1 MKLKF
6 YFSAIVAALLLGSCA
21 QNLET
26 PEIDKMKTIS
36 ASISNDTETR
46 STVEID
52 GDVANFLWAEGDA
65 IVLLGEGNKI
75 EATLVSGQGSAKG
88 EFSYTGDYEPKA
100 GDVAIYPYSSSHT
113 TTSVNLPAEY
123 NLGDNTN
130 NTNALMYGV
139 YTTNPDHLAFKQMAG
154 VLRFDLKKLPAQT
167 SKMVITADKGISGDF
182 TIESG
187 AVNAVVSDGTN
198 NVVTINFDELT
209 AEVESQLFYL
219 PIPVG
224 TYENIE
230 VALYDENDLKTV
242 ATTVSTSTKE
252 IARAQM
258 IGFSFQPVDLPV
270 KVGDRGYESIQ
281 VALGATTGDVT
292 LSLGE
297 GTYYIPETGLSG
309 RNVVFEG
316 ASKEGT
322 IVDMSVISGT
332 PQYGAASVTFKNLTM
347 KRKAEAYG
355 GLTHSSAEKYDNC
368 IIEGTLVTYAP
379 LVEVKNSSFV
389 PAANEYYNVHI
400 YSTGTSTFENCTF
413 ETDACR
419 AVYAHA
425 ESAVEM
431 NILFDGCTFKSNTD
445 AGKDFRW
452 HQAIRLHTELGIYG
466 TLSINNC
473 SVNENGNFNP
483 AYNGGLWVEWNN
495 STKILTKNFT
505 KTINGTPYVD
515 KSASVNG
522 VEYATLEEAIAAA
535 ESGQTIT
542 LLFDTEV
549 EQEIVIEAGKELT
562 IDLNGN
568 DINAPETTENHIYA
582 IYNHGNLTIEGEG
595 GSINSRGVYNYGTL
609 TLNSGKISAI
619 DGNGGYAVN
628 NEEGSTFVMNGGW
641 LAADYEDGDAPGAGF
656 DATALDVP
664 AGCTATLNA
673 GKITNAGNWTFA
685 ISSAGTLNIPVTST
699 LTVEGRHGAIHVYG
713 GETTVNAGTYSIPE
727 NEMYTDNVI
736 YVEGGKM
743 IINGGNFIA
752 DNDGPRGG
760 TCVCDESGGVIINGG
775 TFGNSS
781 GGDVWGTTGTVI
793 KGGTFENLTETQH
806 IAEGYVLDGNQV
818 VKGISTY
825 ADFLDAI
832 QDDSKPLI
840 LIGNIAL
847 ESDVT
852 VPNTV
857 KVPEG
862 KTVEL
867 NLNGKTITAT
877 MHKNDG
883 PVINNSGALTIKG
896 GIISSTG
903 NNGGAA
909 IVNNG
914 NLTVEDAELNG
925 APNAD
930 GSWPSYAFNNTGV
943 ATITNSKFTSYH
955 GSISSYGDD
964 ATVTLNDCEIQMAG
978 IPGFTNHG
986 IYTFN
991 GGAVVVNGGTYAN
1004 NATDQGS
1011 TGGSVINGAVT
1022 VNSGTFTGRLENYYG
1037 TPVLNGG
1044 TYSVEPKAAF
1054 VGEGRTVVNNG
1065 DGTWTVN

>member
-36 ASISNDTETR
+36 ASISNETETR

-52 GDVANFLWAEGDA
+52 GDVANFLWADGDA

-75 EATLVSGQGSAKG
+75 EATLVSGQESAKG

-230 VALYDENDLKTV
+230 VALYDQNDLKTV

-258 IGFSFQPVDLPV
+258 IGFSFQPADLPV
-270 KVGDRGYESIQ
+270 KVGDRGYESIE

-297 GTYYIPETGLSG
+297 GTYYIPEAGLSG

-431 NILFDGCTFKSNTD
+431 NISFDGCTFKSNTD

-495 STKILTKNFT
+495 STKELTNKFVTTVDGSVVGQSVVVSTVDEMKSALSNVSVANIKMMDRLLPSAAFSHYN
-505 KTINGTPYVD
+505 KTIDGQDNYIWGGTFNSINTQGGTIKNLGFWQAEKAINIVGQKSKVILNNVKVVSNYNCNYAIHADEGNGYGLEATDCEFYSHIAYVAALGNVKFTNCTFGPNKNGSTNLTAYAPTEFVD
-515 KSASVNG
+515 CEFKSGYPIS
-522 VEYATLEEAIAAA
+522 AIAAC
-535 ESGQTIT
+535 
-542 LLFDTEV
+542 
-549 EQEIVIEAGKELT
+549 
-562 IDLNGN
+562 
-568 DINAPETTENHIYA
+568 
-582 IYNHGNLTIEGEG
+582 
-595 GSINSRGVYNYGTL
+595 
-609 TLNSGKISAI
+609 
-619 DGNGGYAVN
+619 
-628 NEEGSTFVMNGGW
+628 TFKN
-641 LAADYEDGDAPGAGF
+641 
-656 DATALDVP
+656 
-664 AGCTATLNA
+664 CT
-673 GKITNAGNWTFA
+673 
-685 ISSAGTLNIPVTST
+685 
-699 LTVEGRHGAIHVYG
+699 
-713 GETTVNAGTYSIPE
+713 
-727 NEMYTDNVI
+727 
-736 YVEGGKM
+736 
-743 IINGGNFIA
+743 
-752 DNDGPRGG
+752 
-760 TCVCDESGGVIINGG
+760 
-775 TFGNSS
+775 
-781 GGDVWGTTGTVI
+781 
-793 KGGTFENLTETQH
+793 
-806 IAEGYVLDGNQV
+806 LDGV
-818 VKGISTY
+818 
-825 ADFLDAI
+825 
-832 QDDSKPLI
+832 
-840 LIGNIAL
+840 
-847 ESDVT
+847 DVT
-852 VPNTV
+852 VDN
-857 KVPEG
+857 
-862 KTVEL
+862 
-867 NLNGKTITAT
+867 IAT
-877 MHKNDG
+877 LVTSGTENNAT
-883 PVINNSGALTIKG
+883 VINN
-896 GIISSTG
+896 
-903 NNGGAA
+903 
-909 IVNNG
+909 
-914 NLTVEDAELNG
+914 
-925 APNAD
+925 
-930 GSWPSYAFNNTGV
+930 
-943 ATITNSKFTSYH
+943 
-955 GSISSYGDD
+955 
-964 ATVTLNDCEIQMAG
+964 
-978 IPGFTNHG
+978 
-986 IYTFN
+986 
-991 GGAVVVNGGTYAN
+991 
-1004 NATDQGS
+1004 
-1011 TGGSVINGAVT
+1011 
-1022 VNSGTFTGRLENYYG
+1022 
-1037 TPVLNGG
+1037 
-1044 TYSVEPKAAF
+1044 
-1054 VGEGRTVVNNG
+1054 
-1065 DGTWTVN
+1065 